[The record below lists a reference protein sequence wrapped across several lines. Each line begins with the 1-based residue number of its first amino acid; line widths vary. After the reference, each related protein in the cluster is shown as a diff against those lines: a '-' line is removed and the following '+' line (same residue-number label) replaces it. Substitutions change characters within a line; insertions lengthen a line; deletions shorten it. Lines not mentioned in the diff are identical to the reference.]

1 MPVLNKHINRTCK
14 KETKM
19 VKLLGKEKTAG
30 DGRVAVTRPG
40 EPRASV
46 LGSGSSSSGEL
57 RFAGDLRV
65 DGHVEGE
72 VSCGGLAV
80 IGPEGGVHGRLSA
93 DRAEIYG
100 RLDGELATGG
110 LASLRSGCRVE
121 GVLSCGG
128 LSVEPGAL
136 FTGESRMPLP
146 DRENT
151 INNTDKTETDEKKKE
166 T

>member
-1 MPVLNKHINRTCK
+1 
-14 KETKM
+14 
-19 VKLLGKEKTAG
+19 
-30 DGRVAVTRPG
+30 
-40 EPRASV
+40 
-46 LGSGSSSSGEL
+46 
-57 RFAGDLRV
+57 V
-65 DGHVEGE
+65 DGNVEGD
-72 VSCGGLAV
+72 VRCGGLAV

-136 FTGESRMPLP
+136 FTGESRMQLP
-146 DRENT
+146 DMDIT
-151 INNTDKTETDEKKKE
+151 LLTAVKTETDEKKKE